1 MQYALKKG
9 ELFSF
14 RSTAGSQV
22 VLVADGRL
30 WVTRAGD
37 PHDYL
42 LVSGDRFRVEARQD
56 ITVEALR
63 DASFTLS
70 VVQAGAPFRFT
81 VRLSAQR

>member
-9 ELFSF
+9 EVFSF

-22 VLVADGRL
+22 ILVADGGL
-30 WVTRAGD
+30 WITCTGD

-42 LVSGDRFRVEARQD
+42 LVSGDRFRVEAHQD

-70 VVQAGAPFRFT
+70 VAQAGDPFCYT
-81 VRLSAQR
+81 VRLSAQL